1 MYNDLFNDTYFKDS
15 QEYIIKRNNS
25 LEGVI
30 MKNEEEIT
38 NTTWHKLPYIWSV
51 CLCFLLII
59 YLRDRLTAL
68 LKLYPNNKIS
78 DFVWQYIQN
87 NNHEI
92 GIIMLLIGL
101 VMLISIYSI
110 FRLVKGF
117 KNEEIV
123 GKVINSILIVFNI
136 AVIIITLVTN
146 LIVFKIVFLMI
157 IASLV
162 IVGMFA
168 ALGNNSNT

>member
-1 MYNDLFNDTYFKDS
+1 
-15 QEYIIKRNNS
+15 
-25 LEGVI
+25 

-68 LKLYPNNKIS
+68 LKLYPSDKLS

-101 VMLISIYSI
+101 ITLISICSI
-110 FRLVKGF
+110 FLLVKGF
-117 KNEEIV
+117 GDEEIV
-123 GKVINSILIVFNI
+123 GKVINSILILFNI
-136 AVIIITLVTN
+136 AVIIITLVSN
-146 LIVFKIVFLMI
+146 LIVFKIVFFMI

-168 ALGNNSNT
+168 GLGNSSNN